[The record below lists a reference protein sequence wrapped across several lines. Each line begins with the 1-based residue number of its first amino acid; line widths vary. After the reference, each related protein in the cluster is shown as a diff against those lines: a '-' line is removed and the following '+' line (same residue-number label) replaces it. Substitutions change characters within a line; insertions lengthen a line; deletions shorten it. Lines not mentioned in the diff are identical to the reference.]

1 MKLEQKLKIIL
12 LILIIILISL
22 MSFGGLFIQKNGRMA
37 NLLPEYIKGMDLKGN
52 RYITFEVVDDTEEST
67 EQGKEETTEET
78 EKESVNTKEN
88 FIKARKIIE
97 KRLKEMNVA
106 QYTIAQDEETGKI
119 VVNMVE
125 DTATDT
131 VIQYAYAKGNLT
143 IEDPDK
149 NVLLDSSKIKQ
160 VKTMYAN
167 TDNGTSIYLNIE
179 FNEEGKEILKNISNE
194 YKVPEKVEE
203 NNDDNEENTTD
214 EKEENSEENEKES
227 KEVTIKIDG
236 STVLSTQFEKE
247 ITNGSIQ
254 LSVGGETK
262 TQAELQS

>member
-1 MKLEQKLKIIL
+1 
-12 LILIIILISL
+12 
-22 MSFGGLFIQKNGRMA
+22 
-37 NLLPEYIKGMDLKGN
+37 
-52 RYITFEVVDDTEEST
+52 
-67 EQGKEETTEET
+67 
-78 EKESVNTKEN
+78 
-88 FIKARKIIE
+88 
-97 KRLKEMNVA
+97 MNVA

-179 FNEEGKEILKNISNE
+179 FNEEGKEISRLNGEKSKKEIV
-194 YKVPEKVEE
+194 KVIEE
-203 NNDDNEENTTD
+203 LR
-214 EKEENSEENEKES
+214 NEK
-227 KEVTIKIDG
+227 
-236 STVLSTQFEKE
+236 
-247 ITNGSIQ
+247 N
-254 LSVGGETK
+254 
-262 TQAELQS
+262 

>member
-1 MKLEQKLKIIL
+1 
-12 LILIIILISL
+12 
-22 MSFGGLFIQKNGRMA
+22 
-37 NLLPEYIKGMDLKGN
+37 
-52 RYITFEVVDDTEEST
+52 
-67 EQGKEETTEET
+67 
-78 EKESVNTKEN
+78 
-88 FIKARKIIE
+88 
-97 KRLKEMNVA
+97 MNVA

-179 FNEEGKEILKNISNE
+179 FNEEGKEILKI
-194 YKVPEKVEE
+194 
-203 NNDDNEENTTD
+203 
-214 EKEENSEENEKES
+214 
-227 KEVTIKIDG
+227 
-236 STVLSTQFEKE
+236 
-247 ITNGSIQ
+247 
-254 LSVGGETK
+254 
-262 TQAELQS
+262 